1 MPVVGNEMIDP
12 LYYERY
18 GYPHASWEFL
28 RRHRPVAWMEPPGM
42 KPFWAVT
49 RYADVSAISRDP
61 KRWKIAPRIAVFP
74 DVQFDPEHPVF
85 RHLLNMDPPEHG
97 KYRNLLSLRFTPKT
111 LEPKREAIGRIVDE
125 ALARLAERREADF
138 VEDFAATIPLAVIA
152 EMIGLP
158 REDWRLMFDL
168 SNAIIASE
176 DPEFQ
181 KGATTSETIDRAVQ
195 TSFDYF
201 RAMVEERRRAPRDD
215 LASALATGEVMGAPI
230 AEWELLSYFVLL
242 LVAGNETTRNATSGG
257 LLALLEHRDQLARL
271 RADPSLVPRAV
282 EEIVRWV
289 SPVIQFCRTADG
301 DIQVGEVTVREGE
314 AVCLLYPSANR
325 DDAVFPDP
333 FAFRIDREPN
343 EHLGFGIG
351 VHYCLG
357 ANLARLE
364 LQEIVRRLV
373 PRLDE
378 VELAGPV
385 ERMRSSFVGG
395 IKHMSIRYR
404 LRG

>member
-1 MPVVGNEMIDP
+1 MPVVGHEVIDP

-18 GYPHASWEFL
+18 GYPHATWTFL
-28 RRHRPVAWMEPPGM
+28 REHDPVARFEPPGM
-42 KPFWAVT
+42 RPFWAIT
-49 RYADVSAISRDP
+49 RYADVSAISREP

-74 DVQFDPEHPVF
+74 DVHIDADRPPF

-111 LEPKREAIGRIVDE
+111 LEPKRAAIGGIVDE
-125 ALARLAERREADF
+125 ALARLATRREADF
-138 VEDFAATIPLAVIA
+138 VEDFSATIPLAVIA

-158 REDWRLMFDL
+158 REDWKLMFDL

-176 DPEFQ
+176 DPDFQ
-181 KGATTSETIDRAVQ
+181 HGATTRETIEGAVQ

-201 RAMVEERRRAPRDD
+201 RRMVEARRRSPRDD
-215 LASALATGEVMGAPI
+215 LASGLATAEVMGEPI

-242 LVAGNETTRNATSGG
+242 MVAGNETTRNATSGG
-257 LLALLEHRDQLARL
+257 LLALIEHRSELEKL
-271 RADPSLVPRAV
+271 RAAPSLIPAAV

-289 SPVIQFCRTADG
+289 SPVIQFCRTAEED
-301 DIQVGEVTVREGE
+301 VEVAGTTIRAGE
-314 AVCLLYPSANR
+314 AACLFYPSANR
-325 DDAVFPDP
+325 DERVFPDP
-333 FAFRIDREPN
+333 FAFRVDREPN
-343 EHLGFGIG
+343 EHLAFGIG
-351 VHYCLG
+351 VHFCLG

-364 LQEIVRRLV
+364 LQEIFRRLV
-373 PRLDE
+373 PRLDD

-395 IKHMSIRYR
+395 IKRMPIRYR

>member
-1 MPVVGNEMIDP
+1 MPVVGDEMIDP

-28 RRHRPVAWMEPPGM
+28 RRHKPVAWMEPPGM
-42 KPFWAVT
+42 RPFWAVT

-74 DVQFDPEHPVF
+74 EVQFDTENPAF

-97 KYRNLLSLRFTPKT
+97 KYRNLLSQRFTPRT
-111 LEPKREAIGRIVDE
+111 LAPKRAAVGRIVDE
-125 ALARLAERREADF
+125 ALARLAERRAADF
-138 VEDFAATIPLAVIA
+138 VEHFSATIPLAVIA

-158 REDWRLMFDL
+158 REDWQLMFDL

-181 KGATTSETIDRAVQ
+181 KGSTTRETIDRAVE
-195 TSFDYF
+195 TAFDYF
-201 RAMVEERRRAPRDD
+201 RRMVEDRRRSPRDD
-215 LASALATGEVMGAPI
+215 LASALAAGEVLGAPI

-257 LLALLEHRDQLARL
+257 LLALIENREQLARL
-271 RADPSLVPRAV
+271 RAEPALIPTAV

-289 SPVIQFCRTADG
+289 SPVIQFCRTAEG
-301 DIQVGEVTVREGE
+301 DVPVGDVTVREGE

-325 DDAVFPDP
+325 DDAVFLDP
-333 FAFRIDREPN
+333 FAFRVDREPN

-351 VHYCLG
+351 VHFCLG

-364 LQEIVRRLV
+364 LEEIFRRLV

-378 VELAGPV
+378 VELVGPV

-395 IKHMSIRYR
+395 IKHMPIRYH
-404 LRG
+404 LRA

>member
-1 MPVVGNEMIDP
+1 MPVVGHEVIDP

-18 GYPHASWEFL
+18 GYPHAAWTFL
-28 RRHRPVAWMEPPGM
+28 REHDPVARFEPPGM
-42 KPFWAVT
+42 RPFWAIT
-49 RYADVSAISRDP
+49 RNVDVSAISREP

-74 DVQFDPEHPVF
+74 EVHIDADRPPF

-111 LEPKREAIGRIVDE
+111 LEPNRAAIGAIVDE
-125 ALARLAERREADF
+125 ALARLGTRGEVAVVDDF
-138 VEDFAATIPLAVIA
+138 SGRIPLAVIG

-158 REDWRLMFDL
+158 REDWKLMFDL

-176 DPEFQ
+176 DPDFQ
-181 KGATTSETIDRAVQ
+181 HGATTRETIERAVE

-201 RAMVEERRRAPRDD
+201 RRMVEARRRSPRDD
-215 LASALATGEVMGAPI
+215 LASALGTAEVMGEPI
-230 AEWELLSYFVLL
+230 AGWEPLSYFVLPM
-242 LVAGNETTRNATSGG
+242 VAGNETTRNATSGG
-257 LLALLEHRDQLARL
+257 LLALVEHRGELEKP
-271 RADPSLVPRAV
+271 RADPLLIPAAV

-289 SPVIQFCRTADG
+289 SPVIQFCRTAEED
-301 DIQVGEVTVREGE
+301 VEVAGTTIRAGE
-314 AVCLLYPSANR
+314 AACLFSPSANR
-325 DDAVFPDP
+325 DERVFPDP
-333 FAFRIDREPN
+333 FTFRVDRQPN
-343 EHLGFGIG
+343 EHLAFGVG
-351 VHYCLG
+351 VHFCLG

-364 LQEIVRRLV
+364 LHEIFRRLV

-395 IKHMSIRYR
+395 IKRMPIRYR
-404 LRG
+404 LHG

>member
-1 MPVVGNEMIDP
+1 MPVVGHEVIDP

-18 GYPHASWEFL
+18 GYPHATWRFL
-28 RRHRPVAWMEPPGM
+28 REHRPVSRFEPPGM
-42 KPFWAVT
+42 RPFWAIT
-49 RYADVSAISRDP
+49 RYADVSAISREP

-74 DVQFDPEHPVF
+74 EEQIDVDQPPF

-111 LEPKREAIGRIVDE
+111 LEPKRTAVGQIVDE
-125 ALARLAERREADF
+125 ALARLATRRDADF

-152 EMIGLP
+152 DMIGLP
-158 REDWRLMFDL
+158 REDWKLMFDL

-176 DPEFQ
+176 DPDFQ
-181 KGATTSETIDRAVQ
+181 HGATTRETNERAVQ
-195 TSFDYF
+195 TSFTYF
-201 RAMVEERRRAPRDD
+201 RELVEARRVAPRED
-215 LASALATGEVMGAPI
+215 LASVLATAEVMGAPI

-242 LVAGNETTRNATSGG
+242 MVAGNETTRNATSGG
-257 LLALLEHRDQLARL
+257 LMALVEHPGELEKL
-271 RADPSLVPRAV
+271 RRDPSLIPAAV

-289 SPVIQFCRTADG
+289 SPVIQFCRTADE
-301 DIQVGEVTVREGE
+301 DVEVGGTTIPAGE
-314 AVCLLYPSANR
+314 AVCLFYPSANR
-325 DDAVFPDP
+325 DETVFPDP
-333 FAFRIDREPN
+333 FAFRVDRDPN

-351 VHYCLG
+351 VHFCLG

-364 LQEIVRRLV
+364 LQEIFRRLV
-373 PRLDE
+373 PRLAE

-395 IKHMSIRYR
+395 IKRMPIRYR
-404 LRG
+404 LHG